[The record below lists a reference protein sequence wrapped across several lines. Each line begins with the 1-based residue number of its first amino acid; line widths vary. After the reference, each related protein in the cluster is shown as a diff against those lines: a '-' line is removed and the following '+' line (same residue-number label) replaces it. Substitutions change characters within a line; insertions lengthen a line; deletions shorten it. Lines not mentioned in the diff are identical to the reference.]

1 MSILSESGCSKSWSQ
16 VSPESASIKISIS
29 SVLLATM
36 TERRSPRKGIP
47 LLSLKLSTPTVPQL
61 AQSTFSPPTE
71 AAWFGNVGAKR
82 YFLGTRDAEGLS
94 DEDLYNLF
102 LQKESELFA
111 AKNSQTPFQYTQS
124 SDVRLSAFSLFL
136 FAIFMKIVYN
146 TCYQVPL
153 LID

>member
-1 MSILSESGCSKSWSQ
+1 MCRKEGRPDGGVNLGWTFFLTTMST
-16 VSPESASIKISIS
+16 A
-29 SVLLATM
+29 
-36 TERRSPRKGIP
+36 ERRSPRKGIP
-47 LLSLKLSTPTVPQL
+47 LLSLKLSTPAVPQL

-102 LQKESELFA
+102 LQKESSLFA

-124 SDVRLSAFSLFL
+124 TDVRLFAFLTSFTR
-136 FAIFMKIVYN
+136 I
-146 TCYQVPL
+146 PL
-153 LID
+153 HTPPFIM

>member
-1 MSILSESGCSKSWSQ
+1 
-16 VSPESASIKISIS
+16 
-29 SVLLATM
+29 M

-47 LLSLKLSTPTVPQL
+47 LLSLKLSTPTVPPL

-71 AAWFGNVGAKR
+71 ASWFGNVGAKR
-82 YFLGTRDAEGLS
+82 YFLGTRETEGLS

-124 SDVRLSAFSLFL
+124 ADVRPFTFL
-136 FAIFMKIVYN
+136 PYLCRIPQPMLPFNVAIEA
-146 TCYQVPL
+146 
-153 LID
+153 